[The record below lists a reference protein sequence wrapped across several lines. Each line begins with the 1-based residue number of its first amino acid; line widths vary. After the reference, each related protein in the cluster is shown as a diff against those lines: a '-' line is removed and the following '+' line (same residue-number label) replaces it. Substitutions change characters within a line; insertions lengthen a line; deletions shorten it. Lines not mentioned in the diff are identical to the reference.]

1 MNIRLFFQNM
11 LEMNFQLK
19 SLEWMF
25 FGVSKVG
32 NEKIIYFLE
41 GKGNL
46 KAEDISVK

>member
-1 MNIRLFFQNM
+1 
-11 LEMNFQLK
+11 
-19 SLEWMF
+19 MF